1 MVSKKSLFLKLF
13 IAVFFCVAVG
23 ALSGIATASS
33 VTTWYTT
40 LNKPFFNPPS
50 WLFAPVWTTLY
61 AMMGVAAGLVWA
73 KSAVTNVKLPMA
85 IFVGQLALNSL
96 WSVLFFG
103 LRNPS
108 LALAEIVLM
117 WIMIALTIRHFYPIS
132 RPAAWLLVPYLAW
145 VSFASILNAAI
156 VILN

>member
-1 MVSKKSLFLKLF
+1 MGSKKSLIVKLF
-13 IAVFFCVAVG
+13 VSVFVCLAVG

-50 WLFAPVWTTLY
+50 WLFAPVWTLLY

-73 KSAVTNVKLPMA
+73 KSPGTNVKLPMA
-85 IFVGQLALNSL
+85 VFVGQLALNSL

-103 LRNPS
+103 LRNPD
-108 LALAEIVLM
+108 LALVEIVLM
-117 WIMIALTIRHFYPIS
+117 WVMIALTIRQFYPIS
-132 RPAAWLLVPYLAW
+132 KPAAWLLVPYLAW